1 MICGT
6 RSGEGRRKQHSQ
18 RRQNKPR
25 TICLRRLGASPK
37 PDSNVPALGGAR
49 RTILSFILI
58 RAPPTALRVLLQP
71 PASWLLTTRLSRAP
85 PESGNYA
92 VTLTATSGSLSH
104 TTMITVES
112 GSGSAGGVVLPDDKL
127 RLLLDY
133 IPTLSLIPVVL
144 AVGTVGLWRSKRRR
158 ENRASFRWLPG
169 P

>member
-1 MICGT
+1 MCQHRVGLARPSSRSFSST
-6 RSGEGRRKQHSQ
+6 RHQQHFVFSYSRQHHGSWQ
-18 RRQNKPR
+18 RDY
-25 TICLRRLGASPK
+25 L
-37 PDSNVPALGGAR
+37 VH
-49 RTILSFILI
+49 
-58 RAPPTALRVLLQP
+58 
-71 PASWLLTTRLSRAP
+71 P

-127 RLLLDY
+127 RLPLDY

>member
-6 RSGEGRRKQHSQ
+6 RSGEGRRKQHRQ

-25 TICLRRLGASPK
+25 TICLRRLTR
-37 PDSNVPALGGAR
+37 ALNQTPMCQHRLGLAGPSSRSFLSAR
-49 RTILSFILI
+49 HQQHFVFSYSR
-58 RAPPTALRVLLQP
+58 QHHG
-71 PASWLLTTRLSRAP
+71 SWQRDYLVHP
-85 PESGNYA
+85 PESGNYT
-92 VTLTATSGSLSH
+92 VTETATSGSLSH

-144 AVGTVGLWRSKRRR
+144 AVGAVGLWRSKRRR